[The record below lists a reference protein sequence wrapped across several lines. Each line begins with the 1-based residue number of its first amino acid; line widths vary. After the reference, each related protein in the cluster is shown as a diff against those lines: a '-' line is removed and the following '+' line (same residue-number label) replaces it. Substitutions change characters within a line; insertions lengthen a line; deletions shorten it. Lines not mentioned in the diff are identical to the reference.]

1 MPGPGHFPRP
11 LRPPE
16 RPGPHLSLPS
26 TWCGEEFRCWQ
37 VPGLSL
43 EAGGRQQGES
53 WHQAHKGHRTQARAG
68 VWNLLLR
75 FP

>member
-43 EAGGRQQGES
+43 EA
-53 WHQAHKGHRTQARAG
+53 
-68 VWNLLLR
+68 
-75 FP
+75 